1 MLRDWV
7 KNSKE
12 RKLIYLAVVIALVIL
27 GIGFW
32 TATHQQ
38 SLASTAVHH
47 FKHPRNLLTS
57 YGRNKAS
64 LGRIGVFAAFAMFP
78 LYFLLRIKKI
88 SLTKEIKKFISI
100 LLKWVKLFHVPISVI
115 AFALI
120 TVHSIIMVFYDW
132 HTDVVDLT
140 GVLSYLLLLPL
151 GVFGFLRYKRKD
163 KNWHYYLSFAFVFSM
178 LLHTFV

>member
-1 MLRDWV
+1 MLTDWI

-12 RKLIYLAVVIALVIL
+12 RKLVYLATVIALVIL
-27 GIGFW
+27 GLGFW
-32 TATHQQ
+32 MIAHRH
-38 SLASTAVHH
+38 SLASTVPNH
-47 FKHPRNLLTS
+47 FRHPRNLLTS
-57 YGRNKAS
+57 YARNKAS
-64 LGRIGVFAAFAMFP
+64 LGRLCVFAAFAMFP
-78 LYFLLRIKKI
+78 LYFLLRTKKI
-88 SLTKEIKKFISI
+88 NLPKELKKFISI

-120 TVHSIIMVFYDW
+120 TVHSIIMVFYNW
-132 HTDVVDLT
+132 HTDAVDLT

-178 LLHTFV
+178 LLHTFI